1 MSNSP
6 KILAFAGSLRRESW
20 NKRLARLAAEAIEK
34 AGGSVTLIELNDY
47 PLPIFNED
55 DEAREGEPENARRL
69 KELMRAHQG
78 LLISSPEYNSS
89 ITPLVKNTIDWA
101 SRPAPGHPA
110 LDAFRSK
117 TALLVSA
124 SPGALGGMR
133 ALVHLRSILGN
144 IGTLVLPS
152 SISIIKAHEAFD
164 GQQLKDPT
172 QRAKLEAIASEFVEF
187 LRKHY
192 PQPIATP
199 S

>member
-1 MSNSP
+1 
-6 KILAFAGSLRRESW
+6 
-20 NKRLARLAAEAIEK
+20 
-34 AGGSVTLIELNDY
+34 
-47 PLPIFNED
+47 
-55 DEAREGEPENARRL
+55 
-69 KELMRAHQG
+69 
-78 LLISSPEYNSS
+78 
-89 ITPLVKNTIDWA
+89 
-101 SRPAPGHPA
+101 
-110 LDAFRSK
+110 

-199 S
+199 SRAPPPIRGDPPRLIARLRGWKMKSPAF

>member
-6 KILAFAGSLRRESW
+6 NVLAFAGSLRRDSW
-20 NKRLARLAAEAIEK
+20 NKKLARLAAEAVEQ
-34 AGGSVTLIELNDY
+34 AGGSVTLVELNDY

-55 DEAREGEPENARRL
+55 DEARDGEPENARRL
-69 KELMRAHQG
+69 KDLMRAHQG

-101 SRPAPGHPA
+101 SRPGPGHPA
-110 LDAFRSK
+110 LDAFRGK
-117 TALLVSA
+117 TAVLISA

-144 IGTLVLPS
+144 IGTLVLPNT
-152 SISIIKAHEAFD
+152 ISITKAHEAFD
-164 GQQLKDPT
+164 GEQLKDPA
-172 QRAKLEAIASEFVEF
+172 QQAKLESIASEFVEF

-192 PQPIATP
+192 PEPVAATA
-199 S
+199 